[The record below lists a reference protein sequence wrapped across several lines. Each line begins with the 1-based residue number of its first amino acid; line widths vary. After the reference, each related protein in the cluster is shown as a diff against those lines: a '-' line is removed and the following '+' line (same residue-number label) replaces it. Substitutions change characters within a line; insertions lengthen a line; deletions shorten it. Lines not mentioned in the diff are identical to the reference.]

1 MTGSTALNVGSDR
14 QLFVDDYLIESMSG
28 AELRL
33 HSPASSGSVL
43 SLDMPWE
50 GVTCDYH
57 TVFQDD
63 GVYRMYYRGS
73 SHEGYTIDALL
84 EPGEESVPVHHENVC
99 YAESRDGITWTRPS
113 LGLIEFEGSKGNNI
127 VWLDEDGD
135 TTDLV
140 PFLDGNPEAAED
152 EKYKGI
158 VWKGSRV
165 FAVAS
170 DDAVTWRFMR
180 DEPILTER
188 PFDSQNVPW
197 DPSRVRHIH
206 ARKIG
211 TGGSFGGG
219 YRWIRRRYLA
229 GLPGRGRPWSSRVR
243 HTGALLIETEGGL
256 DPAPS
261 DTPAIADTA
270 VTTNGTTD
278 FLLVEGAPGRH
289 RYRPFRT
296 STSLLS
302 PDAETTLAGFAEGGL
317 DERAAPP
324 SLAARGA
331 PFTWPT
337 PAASLS
343 RRGSRTGTAGGP
355 DRHTQAGNRQHW
367 TSPHWD
373 RRSNGLAIVETGS
386 EGESAPGTGRPATP
400 PGLIQRST
408 SRRVTWRRRFRCY
421 VSAPAGYGPMEISVH
436 FVAAGFDGWR
446 KDGFVSASVGYGGG
460 EVTTRPLEFDGGELE
475 LAGGLPTSINYST
488 SAVGSIRIEMQDE
501 NGDTLAGFGLGDYPE
516 MFGDEIDGVAR

>member
-33 HSPASSGSVL
+33 HSPASAGSVL

-113 LGLIEFEGSKGNNI
+113 LGLIEFEGSKVNNI

-188 PFDSQNVPW
+188 PFDSQNVPFW
-197 DPSRVRHIH
+197 DPWKGEYAIFTRG
-206 ARKIG
+206 KIG

-219 YRWIRRRYLA
+219 YRWIRRATSPDFLT
-229 GLPGRGRPWSSRVR
+229 WSPLELID
-243 HTGALLIETEGGL
+243 TG
-256 DPAPS
+256 
-261 DTPAIADTA
+261 DTPHEHLY
-270 VTTNGTTD
+270 TNGTTPYSR
-278 FLLVEGAPGRH
+278 APGVYLAFPR
-289 RYRPFRT
+289 RF
-296 STSLLS
+296 S
-302 PDAETTLAGFAEGGL
+302 PQRKPREDS
-317 DERAAPP
+317 P
-324 SLAARGA
+324 
-331 PFTWPT
+331 WP
-337 PAASLS
+337 
-343 RRGSRTGTAGGP
+343 GTADSVFMSSRDGLQLGP
-355 DRHTQAGNRQHW
+355 QVHGVHTQAGNRPPALDVAQQPAVQRH
-367 TSPHWD
+367 
-373 RRSNGLAIVETGS
+373 RRDGR
-386 EGESAPGTGRPATP
+386 EGDFDVRPAP
-400 PGLIQRST
+400 PGLPVGPLRAGDLAEGRLRVCQR
-408 SRRVTWRRRFRCY
+408 RLRRR
-421 VSAPAGYGPMEISVH
+421 GGH
-436 FVAAGFDGWR
+436 HVAAGVR
-446 KDGFVSASVGYGGG
+446 RRASSKSTTPRRRWAPSESRCRTRTVLRWPGSGSG
-460 EVTTRPLEFDGGELE
+460 TTRRC
-475 LAGGLPTSINYST
+475 
-488 SAVGSIRIEMQDE
+488 SA
-501 NGDTLAGFGLGDYPE
+501 TK
-516 MFGDEIDGVAR
+516 

>member
-113 LGLIEFEGSKGNNI
+113 LGLIEFEGSKVNNI

-188 PFDSQNVPW
+188 PFDSQNVPFW
-197 DPSRVRHIH
+197 DPWKGEYAIFTRG
-206 ARKIG
+206 KIG

-219 YRWIRRRYLA
+219 YRWIRRATSPDFLS
-229 GLPGRGRPWSSRVR
+229 WSPLELID
-243 HTGALLIETEGGL
+243 TG
-256 DPAPS
+256 
-261 DTPAIADTA
+261 DTPHEHLY
-270 VTTNGTTD
+270 TNGTTPYSR
-278 FLLVEGAPGRH
+278 APGVYLAFPR
-289 RYRPFRT
+289 RFSPQRKPREDSPWPGAADSVFMSSRDGSNWDRRFMESILRP
-296 STSLLS
+296 
-302 PDAETTLAGFAEGGL
+302 GI
-317 DERAAPP
+317 
-324 SLAARGA
+324 
-331 PFTWPT
+331 
-337 PAASLS
+337 
-343 RRGSRTGTAGGP
+343 GP
-355 DRHTQAGNRQHW
+355 RHW
-367 TSPHWD
+367 TS
-373 RRSNGLAIVETGS
+373 RNNLLSNGIVETGEKEIS
-386 EGESAPGTGRPATP
+386 M
-400 PGLIQRST
+400 
-408 SRRVTWRRRFRCY
+408 Y
-421 VSAPAGYGPMEISVH
+421 VLRHRDFPSVH
-436 FVAAGFDGWR
+436 FERVTWR
-446 KDGFVSASVGYGGG
+446 KDGFVSASAGYGGG

-475 LAGGLPTSINYST
+475 INYST

-516 MFGDEIDGVAR
+516 MFGDEIDGVARWEGGSDVSSLAGRPVRLRFQLKDADVYAFRFRA